1 MKPAFQLQPTW
12 PRIFPGKANL
22 SFTKP
27 AWNKFAGEAGAY
39 VSESLDGQFEAMAE
53 PIPKGWRFWLV
64 PVDDPENSLC
74 MEDTC
79 R

>member
-1 MKPAFQLQPTW
+1 MNLQSTW

-27 AWNKFAGEAGAY
+27 TWNTHVGERGGYLSA
-39 VSESLDGQFEAMAE
+39 STDGRFEAIAE

-64 PVDDPENSLC
+64 PVDDPSNALC

-79 R
+79 AF